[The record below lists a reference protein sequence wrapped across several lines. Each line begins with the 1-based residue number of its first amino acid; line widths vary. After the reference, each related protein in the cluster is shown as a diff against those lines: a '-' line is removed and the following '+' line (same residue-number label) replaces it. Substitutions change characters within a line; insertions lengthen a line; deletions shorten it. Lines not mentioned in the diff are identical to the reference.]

1 MRTALACREDGLIDA
16 LLKILCVLQVLTEE
30 DQTCTRTTEGFVR
43 RGRDDIA
50 VIERIVQDLR
60 RDKAGGV
67 CNVGQEE
74 RAVLI
79 RCLPEGRI
87 VPITR
92 VCGGTA
98 DNETRLEDSCLLS
111 EPIVIDELRCWVQT
125 IREGLEVN
133 RGRSDLLLGRLL
145 NTEVHRSV
153 SQLTGIDAD
162 VCVRNNHG

>member
-1 MRTALACREDGLIDA
+1 MRTTLTRRKDGLIDA
-16 LLKILCVLQVLTEE
+16 LLKILCILQVLTEE
-30 DQTCTRTTEGFVR
+30 DQASTRATKGFMR

-50 VIERIVQDLR
+50 VFEGIVQDLSS
-60 RDKAGGV
+60 DKAGRV
-67 CNVGQEE
+67 CNVSQEE
-74 RAVLI
+74 CAVLV
-79 RCLPEGRI
+79 RCLPERRV

-98 DNETRLEDSCLLS
+98 DNETRLKDAGLLS

-145 NTEVHRSV
+145 KRKAYSMRVN
-153 SQLTGIDAD
+153 
-162 VCVRNNHG
+162 